1 VTLGAP
7 LSVTQPPARP
17 PSNKLAVVEQ
27 TELTSLAAGA
37 GPAHLAGR
45 RLLPPALLSDS
56 AVADLRADLQRRVL
70 ALHDAE
76 VAAYAALSAV
86 LAG

>member
-1 VTLGAP
+1 
-7 LSVTQPPARP
+7 
-17 PSNKLAVVEQ
+17 
-27 TELTSLAAGA
+27 
-37 GPAHLAGR
+37 
-45 RLLPPALLSDS
+45 
-56 AVADLRADLQRRVL
+56 VADLRADLQRRVL